1 MFLSAKTTLL
11 AIDIGSHSIKVAQLD
26 GEGGKFEL
34 VSFGSMPLEP
44 EAVSEGVVRDEE
56 HVTEVLN
63 RLLKAENIT
72 NRHAVVSVSGEAV
85 MIKKIKIPL
94 VPEEERADVV
104 SEEAEQYIP
113 FDIDDVQIDYQ
124 VLEAPPKSEEE
135 DMFEDED
142 DEEEEEKQDILL
154 VAVQNEI
161 IDSRLGVLAAA
172 GLKPLIVDLDVFA
185 MVNALGISRNIKE
198 MGAVALV
205 DLGHTFTHL
214 NILMDG
220 VSTFT
225 RDIPVGGSSCTDA
238 IVSKYQLEEPKD
250 AEAFKYGVIPEEV
263 DKEDVVETIVTA
275 FEPIVDELYKAFEFF
290 SSTSNTQVEKV
301 FLAGGGA
308 LIPGAD
314 GLLADRLGV
323 PVEIF
328 DPMESVKIP
337 GSFDKK
343 ALAHM
348 APASAVVM
356 GLASRRFDYIK
367 EKPDKKEKTKEEKK
381 G

>member
-1 MFLSAKTTLL
+1 MFLSGKTTLL
-11 AIDIGSHSIKVAQLD
+11 AIDIGSHSIKVAQLE
-26 GEGGKFEL
+26 GESGKFEL
-34 VSFGSMPLEP
+34 LNFGSLPLEP

-56 HVTEVLN
+56 HVTEVLK
-63 RLLKAENIT
+63 RLLAAENIS

-85 MIKKIKIPL
+85 MIKKIKIPM
-94 VPEEERADVV
+94 VPEEEMADVV

-124 VLEAPPKSEEE
+124 VLEAPPKNED
-135 DMFEDED
+135 DMFEDDE

-185 MVNALGISRNIKE
+185 MVNALGVSRNLKE

-225 RDIPVGGSSCTDA
+225 RDIPVGGSSCTEA
-238 IVSKYQLEEPKD
+238 IVSKFQLEEAKD
-250 AEAFKYGVIPEEV
+250 AEAFKYGMVPEEV

-314 GLLADRLGV
+314 GLLADRLSV

-343 ALAHM
+343 SLAHM
-348 APASAVVM
+348 APMSAVVM

-367 EKPDKKEKTKEEKK
+367 EKPDKKEKNKEEKK

>member
-1 MFLSAKTTLL
+1 MFLSGKTTLL
-11 AIDIGSHSIKVAQLD
+11 AIDIGSHSIKVAQL
-26 GEGGKFEL
+26 EGDSGKFEL
-34 VSFGSMPLEP
+34 LNFGSLPLEP

-56 HVTEVLN
+56 HVIEVLK
-63 RLLKAENIT
+63 RLLAAENIS
-72 NRHAVVSVSGEAV
+72 NRNAVVSVSGEAV

-124 VLEAPPKSEEE
+124 VLEAPPKSED
-135 DMFEDED
+135 DMFDDED
-142 DEEEEEKQDILL
+142 DDEEEEKQDILL

-161 IDSRLGVLAAA
+161 IDSRLGVLAGA

-185 MVNALGISRNIKE
+185 MVNALGVSRNLKE

-238 IVSKYQLEEPKD
+238 IVSKYQLEEAKD
-250 AEAFKYGVIPEEV
+250 AEAFKYGVVPEEV

-314 GLLADRLGV
+314 GLLADRLSV

-343 ALAHM
+343 SLAHM
-348 APASAVVM
+348 APMSAVVM

-367 EKPDKKEKTKEEKK
+367 EKPDKKENNKEEKK

>member
-1 MFLSAKTTLL
+1 MFLSGKTTLL
-11 AIDIGSHSIKVAQLD
+11 AIDIGSHSIKVAQLE
-26 GEGGKFEL
+26 GESGKFEL
-34 VSFGSMPLEP
+34 LNFGSLPLEP

-56 HVTEVLN
+56 HVTEVLK
-63 RLLKAENIT
+63 RLLAAENIS

-85 MIKKIKIPL
+85 MIKKIKIPM
-94 VPEEERADVV
+94 VPEEEMADVV

-124 VLEAPPKSEEE
+124 VLEAPPKNED
-135 DMFEDED
+135 DMFEDDE

-185 MVNALGISRNIKE
+185 MVNALGVSRNLKE

-225 RDIPVGGSSCTDA
+225 RDIPVGGSSCTEA
-238 IVSKYQLEEPKD
+238 IVSKFQLEEAKD
-250 AEAFKYGVIPEEV
+250 AEAFKYGMVPEEV

-314 GLLADRLGV
+314 GLLADRLSV

-343 ALAHM
+343 SLAHL
-348 APASAVVM
+348 APMSAVVM

-367 EKPDKKEKTKEEKK
+367 EKPDKKEKNKEEKK